1 MADSPVPRRPSSAAR
16 LDRASLERVL
26 ARAAELQGTAS
37 DNDPSDQFSEEQLLE
52 LGKEVGLS
60 PQNLRQALAEERTR
74 SIVPDEEKG
83 VSAGLFGPSRVRAA
97 RTVPGTPAEVLA
109 QIDAWMQK
117 NETLIV
123 KRHHT
128 DRIVWEASRE
138 FGVAIK
144 RAFKPGGRDYALSNA
159 YEVSATVMPID
170 ETRVHVVLD
179 GDFQNIRRRSVQQ
192 VVGSAGFGAV
202 VTASVLVI
210 GVTAALAAAPVV
222 AITAGGIA
230 ASRAYQHRVVSRAQL
245 SLEQLLD
252 RLERGELVRRG
263 PDSLLGAIV
272 AAATSIPPRRF

>member
-1 MADSPVPRRPSSAAR
+1 MTDSPARRPKASGVQ

-26 ARAAELQGTAS
+26 ARAAELQGSAS
-37 DNDPSDQFSEEQLLE
+37 DADPSDQFTEEQLLE

-83 VSAGLFGPSRVRAA
+83 VSAGLFGPSHVRAA
-97 RTVPGTPAEVLA
+97 RTVPGKAADVLES
-109 QIDAWMQK
+109 IDGWMQK

-128 DRIVWEASRE
+128 DRIVWEPSRE
-138 FGVAIK
+138 FGVSIK
-144 RAFKPGGRDYALSNA
+144 RAFKPGGRDYALASA
-159 YEVSATVMPID
+159 HEVSATVMAID
-170 ETRVHVVLD
+170 ESRVHVVLD
-179 GDFQNIRRRSVQQ
+179 GDFQNLRRRSVQQ

-202 VTASVLVI
+202 VSASVFVI

-230 ASRAYQHRVVSRAQL
+230 ASRAYQGRV
-245 SLEQLLD
+245 
-252 RLERGELVRRG
+252 
-263 PDSLLGAIV
+263 
-272 AAATSIPPRRF
+272 